1 MTHVNHL
8 LILVNHHTTHPL
20 YPFVT
25 CPDMLPRLSRSMI
38 VMNSTPHKVKCSLL
52 YSSHTLTPS
61 FHSVMKSS
69 TNGSKYTSI
78 SFSGY
83 FGPWISKGIIRYI
96 LFIHSHGRMLYIQ
109 TVMGQVLC
117 LLLTILK
124 GFIPS
129 VLSANLIFLASS
141 PNSFGNLAL
150 KLFHCLPS
158 EGCRSLDRP

>member
-1 MTHVNHL
+1 
-8 LILVNHHTTHPL
+8 
-20 YPFVT
+20 
-25 CPDMLPRLSRSMI
+25 MLPRLSRSMI

-69 TNGSKYTSI
+69 TSGSKYTSI

-83 FGPWISKGIIRYI
+83 FGPWISKAIIRYI

-124 GFIPS
+124 GYIPS
-129 VLSANLIFLASS
+129 VLNPNLMFLISLAKVLYLELIALHCEPSAGCLSFPSTKRSS
-141 PNSFGNLAL
+141 A
-150 KLFHCLPS
+150 CL
-158 EGCRSLDRP
+158 